1 VNREEPHV
9 PEINSVAES
18 FYSGA
23 LRRIS
28 RDMLVLAGLFTVCTF
43 AYFGY
48 QKALGFAAGAAISYL
63 NFVWLKRAVIALAGR
78 IVGAKEKSTGG
89 AVVAKFLLRYFV
101 AGLVAFL
108 LYKFLPAAMYGF
120 LAGLF
125 LPVAAIFCEAG
136 FETYVAITRGT

>member
-1 VNREEPHV
+1 VNREEPHL
-9 PEINSVAES
+9 PEVDPAAES

-28 RDMLVLAGLFTVCTF
+28 RYMLVLAALFTVGIWV
-43 AYFGY
+43 YFGY
-48 QKALGFAAGAAISYL
+48 AKALGFGAGAAISYL
-63 NFVWLKRAVIALAGR
+63 NFVRLKRAVMALADR
-78 IVGAKEKSTGG
+78 IVGSGDKGSGG
-89 AVVAKFLLRYFV
+89 MVVAKFLLRYLL

-108 LYKFLPAAMYGF
+108 LYQFLSAAMYGF

-136 FETYVAITRGT
+136 FEAYVATVRGT